1 VFELKGSN
9 VLEDQNLE
17 NHIANFVFLLR
28 KQGVRVGTAELME
41 ALEGVSVAGLK
52 DREAFKTALRATLIK
67 KAPDF
72 EVFEHTFEKYFL
84 PSNEQKKELQR
95 GWECEE
101 KYIECL
107 EKADNELTF
116 KGEKL
121 DLAESEKV
129 VFASLPEKEQN
140 KIKQFVSETELG
152 KNVEPEFKPILET
165 TVKSSLRY
173 WRNRQEN
180 TIQRPPS
187 ITGDSGWDWMLAG
200 SSAGGAGGGS
210 SGNGIRELDMKNI
223 TDKDVPE
230 AAELIRKMTRRLIYS
245 LSRRYRISK
254 KKRELD
260 LRRTIRD
267 NISYGGYIYHLRYRD
282 KKKQKLRLLL
292 LCDISGSMIRY
303 TGFILPFIYGLNSVV
318 SDLESFVFAENLEKI
333 SGSLERGASFEEARK
348 ELLKK
353 SREWGG
359 GTRLAIALETLMQ
372 EHDELL
378 TPKTIV
384 IIVSDTRTTLLDEAL
399 RRMENVHDRV
409 KDIVWLNT
417 LPPEEW
423 EELRSVSSFQKLTR
437 MYPCN
442 RLADLEHVLE
452 KKIF

>member
-1 VFELKGSN
+1 MFELKGSN
-9 VLEDQNLE
+9 VLENQNLE
-17 NHIANFVFLLR
+17 NHIAYFVSLLR
-28 KQGVRVGTAELME
+28 KQGVRVGTVELME

-67 KAPDF
+67 KAPEF
-72 EVFEHTFEKYFL
+72 EVFEHTFEKYFV
-84 PSNEQKKELQR
+84 PSDEQEKNLQWGR
-95 GWECEE
+95 ECEE
-101 KYIECL
+101 KYNECL
-107 EKADNELTF
+107 EKADSELTF

-121 DLAESEKV
+121 NLAESEKV

-140 KIKQFVSETELG
+140 KLKQFVSETEQG
-152 KNVEPEFKPILET
+152 KNVEPEFKSILET

-180 TIQRPPS
+180 TLQRPPS
-187 ITGDSGWDWMLAG
+187 ITGDSSWDWMLAG
-200 SSAGGAGGGS
+200 SSAGGTGGGS

-223 TDKDVPE
+223 TDKDIPE
-230 AAELIRKMTRRLIYS
+230 AAELIRKMTRRLVNY
-245 LSRRYRISK
+245 LSRRYRMSK

-267 NISYGGYIYHLRYRD
+267 NISYGGYIYRLRYRD
-282 KKKQKLRLLL
+282 RKKQKLRLLL
-292 LCDISGSMIRY
+292 LCDVSGSMIRY

-318 SDLESFVFAENLEKI
+318 NDLESFVFAENLEKV
-333 SGSLERGASFEEARK
+333 SDSLEKGTSFEETRE

-353 SREWGG
+353 SKEWGG
-359 GTRLAIALETLMQ
+359 GTRLAAALETLMQ
-372 EHDELL
+372 EHEELL

-423 EELRSVSSFQKLTR
+423 EELRSVSSFQKLAR